1 MGNVCLKSSA
11 GFRDAGFLWDVC
23 RRAAPRYP
31 HLPEG
36 LPYLK
41 KRLELNGDMRLYA
54 SELEL
59 LQEHAAS
66 FPGSFSFDIEYYYVA
81 WTNVLNNNAVT
92 VYDNETY
99 EMALPVCQD
108 EVE

>member
-1 MGNVCLKSSA
+1 MGNAINECWENSIDIKSVQWVY
-11 GFRDAGFLWDVC
+11 D
-23 RRAAPRYP
+23 APRMILSIACP
-31 HLPEG
+31 S
-36 LPYLK
+36 
-41 KRLELNGDMRLYA
+41 D
-54 SELEL
+54 
-59 LQEHAAS
+59 
-66 FPGSFSFDIEYYYVA
+66 SFSFDIEYYYVA